1 MSEVVRTVL
10 AERCACGDWHAFCR
24 GVNPHT
30 HRPPVAQVTG
40 GIFLRERIMT
50 RMIKKVT
57 PTHTFDWWLKWV
69 STAFIMVGLSIR
81 AADYHTVLDM
91 ALTLNGTIG
100 WLIVAV
106 IWHDRAPMIMNAAA
120 AALLVMGILTRL

>member
-1 MSEVVRTVL
+1 
-10 AERCACGDWHAFCR
+10 
-24 GVNPHT
+24 
-30 HRPPVAQVTG
+30 
-40 GIFLRERIMT
+40 MT